1 MRGVPGASV
10 PVDPANPLPSR
21 RRACRSVAFAAAVA
35 GTLALLGSGPSPVA
49 GQEAPPPVTPG
60 EIRTRVA
67 EGAPA
72 SLALYRDYL
81 RLPNV
86 AAMDAAIARQMR
98 WVEEAFD
105 QRGFA
110 VERLPTEGHPLLLA
124 ERRVADPAATV
135 LVYLQADGQPVDPTA
150 WDQDD
155 PFEPVLRAPD
165 GAGEW
170 RDVPWAR
177 LLEGGAD
184 PLGEAADWRVFARSA
199 SDSKG
204 PNIQFLRAIDL
215 LDEAG
220 VRPDHDLKVIV
231 DFEEE
236 LGSPHLPAAV
246 ERFRERLAADL
257 FVIFDGPPH
266 YSGAPSL
273 KFGARGIAT
282 FTLTTY
288 GPRVPQ
294 HSGHYGNY
302 APNPGMLLAELLASM
317 KDDDGRVVIDGFYD
331 GVTLDDETR
340 RILASVPD
348 DEAEIREKLGI
359 AEPDEVG
366 ANLQEAVQYPS
377 LNVRG
382 LESGWVGDEV
392 RTIVPATAVAEVDVR
407 LVAETDGPR
416 LLELIRLHLEAQ
428 GVHLISGRDPTDDE
442 RRRHRRIARYD
453 TNYSYAAFRT
463 DFESVPGRWL
473 TAALTRLN
481 GEEPVRIRT
490 SGGSIPISPFVVT
503 LGVPAVTVPTVN
515 ADNNQHSP
523 NENLRVRDFVEG
535 IATIA
540 AVLAEPLAPFVAGR

>member
-1 MRGVPGASV
+1 MKGGTVALAATCAALVGYG
-10 PVDPANPLPSR
+10 PA
-21 RRACRSVAFAAAVA
+21 
-35 GTLALLGSGPSPVA
+35 
-49 GQEAPPPVTPG
+49 PVTAQLAPA
-60 EIRTRVA
+60 EIRAGVA
-67 EGAPA
+67 AEAGA
-72 SLALYRDYL
+72 SLALYREYL

-86 AAMDAAIARQMR
+86 AAMDAAIARQMGWLER
-98 WVEEAFD
+98 AFGE
-105 QRGFA
+105 RGFS
-110 VERLPTEGHPLLLA
+110 VERLPTAGHPLLLA
-124 ERRVADPAATV
+124 ERTVANPAATV
-135 LVYLQADGQPVDPTA
+135 LVYLQADGQPVDPSA
-150 WDQDD
+150 WRQDD
-155 PFEPVLRAPD
+155 PFEPVVRAPD
-165 GAGEW
+165 GAAGW
-170 RDVPWAR
+170 RDVEWTA
-177 LLEGGAD
+177 LLDGRVD
-184 PLGEAADWRVFARSA
+184 PLGEAADWRIYARSA

-204 PNIQFLRAIDL
+204 PNIQFLRAVDL
-215 LDEAG
+215 LDAAG
-220 VRPDHDLKVIV
+220 VQPDHDLKVIV

-246 ERFRERLAADL
+246 ERFRDRLAADL

-317 KDDDGRVVIDGFYD
+317 KDERGRVLVEGFYD
-331 GVTLDDETR
+331 GVELDDDTR

-359 AEPDEVG
+359 SEPDGVG

-407 LVAETDGPR
+407 LVKETDGTR
-416 LLELIRLHLEAQ
+416 LLELIRRHLEAQ
-428 GVHLISGRDPTDDE
+428 GVHLISGREPTDEE
-442 RRRHRRIARYD
+442 RRTHRRIARYD
-453 TNYSYAAFRT
+453 SNYSYAAFRT

-481 GEEPVRIRT
+481 GEAPVRIRT

-503 LGVPAVTVPTVN
+503 LDVPAVTVPTVN
-515 ADNNQHSP
+515 PDNNQHSP
-523 NENLRVRDFVEG
+523 NENIRVGSFLEG

-540 AVLAEPLAPFVAGR
+540 AVLAEPLAPFVARR

>member
-1 MRGVPGASV
+1 V
-10 PVDPANPLPSR
+10 
-21 RRACRSVAFAAAVA
+21 AAVV
-35 GTLALLGSGPSPVA
+35 ALLGPAVPAAAQGIPIALAP
-49 GQEAPPPVTPG
+49 EA
-60 EIRTRVA
+60 IRARA
-67 EGAPA
+67 AAAAPA
-72 SLALYRDYL
+72 SLALFREYL

-86 AAMDAAIARQMR
+86 AAMDAAIAEQVA
-98 WVEEAFD
+98 WLENAFAN
-105 QRGFA
+105 RGFS
-110 VERLPTEGHPLLLA
+110 VERLPTPGHPLLLA

-135 LVYLQADGQPVDPTA
+135 LVYLQADGQPVDPSA

-165 GAGEW
+165 GAGGW
-170 RDVPWAR
+170 RDVAWR
-177 LLEGGAD
+177 GLLGGEVD
-184 PLGEAADWRVFARSA
+184 PLGEAADWRIFARSA

-215 LDEAG
+215 LDQAG
-220 VRPDHDLKVIV
+220 VEPDHDVKVIV

-246 ERFRERLAADL
+246 GRFRDRLAADL

-302 APNPGMLLAELLASM
+302 APNPAMRLAELLASM
-317 KDDDGRVVIDGFYD
+317 KDDRGRVVIEGFYD
-331 GVTLDDETR
+331 GVELDGETR
-340 RILASVPD
+340 QVLASVPD

-359 AEPDEVG
+359 SEPDGVG

-407 LVAETDGPR
+407 LVKETEGPR
-416 LLELIRLHLEAQ
+416 LLELIRSHLEAQ
-428 GVHLISGRDPTDDE
+428 GLHLISGRDPTDDE
-442 RRRHRRIARYD
+442 RRRHRRIVRYD

-463 DFESVPGRWL
+463 DFESIPGRWL
-473 TAALTRLN
+473 TTALTRLH

-523 NENLRVRDFVEG
+523 NENIRVGNFVEG

>member
-1 MRGVPGASV
+1 MKRLPGARGTVPASV
-10 PVDPANPLPSR
+10 EAMAGVL
-21 RRACRSVAFAAAVA
+21 AAALVLA
-35 GTLALLGSGPSPVA
+35 TLAP
-49 GQEAPPPVTPG
+49 APAAAQGDSHPLAPDQ
-60 EIRTRVA
+60 IRDRVA
-67 EGAPA
+67 AGAPA
-72 SLALYRDYL
+72 SLALYREYL
-81 RLPNV
+81 ALPNV
-86 AAMDAAIARQMR
+86 ASMNAAIARQME
-98 WVEEAFD
+98 WVEGAFEE
-105 QRGFA
+105 RGFT
-110 VERLPTEGHPLLLA
+110 VERLPTPGHPLLLA

-135 LVYLQADGQPVDPTA
+135 LVYLQADGQPVDPAA

-155 PFEPVLRAPD
+155 PFDPVLRAPD
-165 GAGEW
+165 GAGGW
-170 RDVPWAR
+170 RDVPWDG
-177 LLEGGAD
+177 LLDGEVD
-184 PLGEAADWRVFARSA
+184 PLVEAADWRIFARSA

-204 PNIQFLRAIDL
+204 PNVQFLRAVDL
-215 LDEAG
+215 IDEAG
-220 VRPDHDLKVIV
+220 VQPDHDLKVIV

-246 ERFRERLAADL
+246 ERFSDRLAADF

-302 APNPGMLLAELLASM
+302 APNPGMLLAQLLASM
-317 KDDDGRVVIDGFYD
+317 KDGEGRVTIAGFYD
-331 GVTLDDETR
+331 GVELDDETR
-340 RILASVPD
+340 RVLASVPD

-359 AEPDEVG
+359 AEPDAVG
-366 ANLQEAVQYPS
+366 ATLQEAVQYPS

-407 LVAETDGPR
+407 LVKETDGPR
-416 LLELIRLHLEAQ
+416 LLELVRRHLEAQ
-428 GVHLISGRDPTDDE
+428 GVQLIGGRDPTDDE
-442 RRRHRRIARYD
+442 RRTHRRIARYD
-453 TNYSYAAFRT
+453 TDFSYAAFRT

-473 TAALTRLN
+473 AAALARLH
-481 GEEPVRIRT
+481 GSEPVRIRT

-523 NENLRVRDFVEG
+523 NENLRVGSFIEG

-540 AVLAEPLAPFVAGR
+540 AVLVEPLGPFLAGR